1 MPNWKKVI
9 VSGSNAS
16 LNSLIVDNGITG
28 SLFGTASFAV
38 TSSFVTASNV
48 FGPFGSNSVIS
59 SSFALTAS
67 YASFADNGGV
77 TQILAGPNIIISPL
91 SGKGQVT
98 ISSTGTGSGNFNTA
112 TGSYGSFYDTTT
124 QINPVANTAMSM
136 SFNETA
142 ITNGV
147 SISGSTNPFNTYIKT
162 ENAGVYNLQ
171 FSAQLDKTDS
181 GTDSIDIWIRKN
193 GIDLL
198 DTSTT
203 VTLTGNNDKS
213 VAAWNW
219 FVQSA
224 ANDYYQIIWSSAD
237 TDMRLLA
244 EVSSSV
250 HPGIPSVIATVN
262 RVDQFL
268 SNTGSFNGDFNGAFT
283 GSLFGTASYV
293 LNAVSASFA
302 TSASFAQNAVSSSYP
317 IEVSGSSLL
326 SVIPRAG
333 LSGSTSNG
341 IFLGANA
348 GLSAS
353 LASNSNFLGQ
363 NAGNS
368 ASLASNSNFFGTS
381 AGVGARN
388 ASNSNFFGQ
397 STGNSAASANNS
409 NFLGQSA
416 GLLATSASN
425 SNFLGQ
431 SAGSSAT
438 EASQSNFIGF
448 QAGRS
453 ATNAAHS
460 NFFGR
465 NAGFSATSASF
476 STLIG
481 YQAGYNTAGG
491 ALGIKSNNIIIGTNI
506 TLEHGRQDS
515 INLGAIIFATGS
527 YSNIASNP
535 FSGSANGR
543 VGINVVNPLYTLDV
557 SGSGNYTNGLT
568 VTGSL
573 RISGS
578 VIATNFTGS
587 LFGTAS
593 FATSASFAQ
602 NAVSSSYPIAVTG
615 SNLYSTNPEAG
626 VPNPGSTNNSV
637 RLGLNAGS
645 ASNASDSI
653 MIGEY
658 AGQLATNANNSNFLG
673 SAAGDVATNAYHS
686 NFLGTNAGT
695 TATNADNSNFL
706 GQLAGDAATNASNAN
721 FLGNNAGGQAANASS
736 SNFLGLDAGR
746 QATSASNSNFLGSSA
761 GFTAT
766 NAANSNFLGYSAG
779 AYATN
784 ASSSNFL
791 GLNAGISATNA
802 ADSNFIGNNAG
813 NSATNA
819 SSSNFLGLAAGD
831 SAANAD
837 TSNFLGYYTG
847 QSATNANNSNF
858 LGQFAGAYTT
868 NANNSNFL
876 GPNAG
881 IYAIN
886 VSSSNFLGPNAGNSA
901 TDAANSNFLGNSAGN
916 YTANAQYSTLIGY
929 QAGLNSTYDYA
940 LGIKSNNIIIGTN
953 ITLPDGTSNAINLG
967 GLIFGT
973 GSYSTTTGD
982 PFSGSSNGRVGIN
995 QPNPQFNFD
1004 VSGSGR
1010 YTNGLTVSGSTTIT
1024 GSLGVGTTGSA
1035 VVGRIDA
1042 SNDVVAFATSDI
1054 NLKENLKPIANAL
1067 YKLDNIQ
1074 GYTFDWKQ
1082 DEKLVSQHGFTGRD
1096 IGVIAQEIEEI
1107 LPEVVTTRDSGYKAV
1122 KYEKIVPFLIQCIKE
1137 LKDEIEELKGAKT
1150 PKKTRKPRAKNKPE

>member
-16 LNSLIVDNGITG
+16 LNSLIVDNGI
-28 SLFGTASFAV
+28 
-38 TSSFVTASNV
+38 
-48 FGPFGSNSVIS
+48 
-59 SSFALTAS
+59 
-67 YASFADNGGV
+67 
-77 TQILAGPNIIISPL
+77 
-91 SGKGQVT
+91 
-98 ISSTGTGSGNFNTA
+98 
-112 TGSYGSFYDTTT
+112 
-124 QINPVANTAMSM
+124 
-136 SFNETA
+136 
-142 ITNGV
+142 
-147 SISGSTNPFNTYIKT
+147 
-162 ENAGVYNLQ
+162 
-171 FSAQLDKTDS
+171 
-181 GTDSIDIWIRKN
+181 
-193 GIDLL
+193 
-198 DTSTT
+198 
-203 VTLTGNNDKS
+203 
-213 VAAWNW
+213 
-219 FVQSA
+219 
-224 ANDYYQIIWSSAD
+224 
-237 TDMRLLA
+237 
-244 EVSSSV
+244 
-250 HPGIPSVIATVN
+250 
-262 RVDQFL
+262 
-268 SNTGSFNGDFNGAFT
+268 T

-465 NAGFSATSASF
+465 NAGFNATSASF

-491 ALGIKSNNIIIGTNI
+491 ALGIRSNNIIIGTNI

-515 INLGAIIFATGS
+515 INLGGLIFGTGS
-527 YSNIASNP
+527 YSTIAGNP

-557 SGSGNYTNGLT
+557 SGSGN
-568 VTGSL
+568 
-573 RISGS
+573 
-578 VIATNFTGS
+578 
-587 LFGTAS
+587 
-593 FATSASFAQ
+593 
-602 NAVSSSYPIAVTG
+602 
-615 SNLYSTNPEAG
+615 
-626 VPNPGSTNNSV
+626 
-637 RLGLNAGS
+637 
-645 ASNASDSI
+645 
-653 MIGEY
+653 
-658 AGQLATNANNSNFLG
+658 
-673 SAAGDVATNAYHS
+673 
-686 NFLGTNAGT
+686 
-695 TATNADNSNFL
+695 
-706 GQLAGDAATNASNAN
+706 
-721 FLGNNAGGQAANASS
+721 
-736 SNFLGLDAGR
+736 
-746 QATSASNSNFLGSSA
+746 
-761 GFTAT
+761 
-766 NAANSNFLGYSAG
+766 
-779 AYATN
+779 
-784 ASSSNFL
+784 
-791 GLNAGISATNA
+791 
-802 ADSNFIGNNAG
+802 
-813 NSATNA
+813 
-819 SSSNFLGLAAGD
+819 
-831 SAANAD
+831 
-837 TSNFLGYYTG
+837 
-847 QSATNANNSNF
+847 
-858 LGQFAGAYTT
+858 
-868 NANNSNFL
+868 
-876 GPNAG
+876 
-881 IYAIN
+881 
-886 VSSSNFLGPNAGNSA
+886 
-901 TDAANSNFLGNSAGN
+901 
-916 YTANAQYSTLIGY
+916 
-929 QAGLNSTYDYA
+929 
-940 LGIKSNNIIIGTN
+940 
-953 ITLPDGTSNAINLG
+953 
-967 GLIFGT
+967 
-973 GSYSTTTGD
+973 
-982 PFSGSSNGRVGIN
+982 
-995 QPNPQFNFD
+995 
-1004 VSGSGR
+1004 